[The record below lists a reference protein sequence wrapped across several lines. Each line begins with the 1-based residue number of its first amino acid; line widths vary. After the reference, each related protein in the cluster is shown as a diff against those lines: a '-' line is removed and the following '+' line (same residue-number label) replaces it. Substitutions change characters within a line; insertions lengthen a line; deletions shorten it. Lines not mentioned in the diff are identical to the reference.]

1 VTPPVDVILNFLG
14 YGFPPLSELGPYAE
28 WPALMPGNTTIEIRL
43 ISLAVDLFG
52 TVNVS
57 EQPLKTSSKS
67 CLWCFPEKPILE
79 RNG

>member
-1 VTPPVDVILNFLG
+1 
-14 YGFPPLSELGPYAE
+14 
-28 WPALMPGNTTIEIRL
+28 MPGNTTIEIRL
-43 ISLAVDLFG
+43 ISLAVDLLAVDLFG